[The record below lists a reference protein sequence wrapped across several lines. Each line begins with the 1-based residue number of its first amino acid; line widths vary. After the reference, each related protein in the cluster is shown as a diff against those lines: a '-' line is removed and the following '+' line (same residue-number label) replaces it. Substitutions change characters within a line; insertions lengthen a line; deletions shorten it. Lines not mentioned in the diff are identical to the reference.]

1 MQKPYS
7 EAEEQLWQTVTE
19 RALRG
24 GPCDDW
30 LQAAAD
36 LKQFAEF
43 QQAGLLPDGQEG
55 RLGGYPD
62 GIRVLSRFF
71 EALIVTMGE
80 WRLAQKKLGRPAM
93 AALLEAMQVGE
104 AEAEAESLMT

>member
-1 MQKPYS
+1 MQKLYS

-43 QQAGLLPDGQEG
+43 QQAGLLSDGQEG
-55 RLGGYPD
+55 RLGGHAD
-62 GIRVLSRFF
+62 GVRALSRFF
-71 EALIVTMGE
+71 EALIVTIGE

-93 AALLEAMQVGE
+93 AALLEAIRAAE
-104 AEAEAESLMT
+104 AEAEAESLTT